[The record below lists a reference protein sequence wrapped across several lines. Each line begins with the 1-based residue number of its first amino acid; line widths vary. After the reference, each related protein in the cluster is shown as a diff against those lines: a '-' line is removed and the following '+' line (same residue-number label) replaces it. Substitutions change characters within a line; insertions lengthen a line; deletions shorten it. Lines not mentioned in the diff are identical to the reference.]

1 MFRIDRPLERSA
13 TFDVTG
19 QYRYCLGRRWD
30 SRQPCLTWVMLNP
43 SQADHRQEDPTL
55 RRCLGLTQAWG
66 YGALTVV
73 NLFAYCSSQP
83 RDLKR
88 VADPIGP
95 ENDRY
100 LLAACADVPTIV
112 LAWGN
117 GGNLHGRDR
126 AVLALLARDRDR
138 CHCLGR
144 NQTGQPRHP
153 LYVKRQAQLCPW
165 PGETMA

>member
-1 MFRIDRPLERSA
+1 MIALERSA
-13 TFDVTG
+13 TFDSTG
-19 QYRYCLGRRWD
+19 QYRYRLGRRWD
-30 SRQPCLTWVMLNP
+30 PQCPALTFVMLNP

-55 RRCLGLTQAWG
+55 RRCIGLAQGWG

-73 NLFAYCSSQP
+73 NLFAFCSSQP
-83 RDLKR
+83 QALQRI
-88 VADPIGP
+88 ADPIGP

-117 GGNLHGRDR
+117 GGSLYGRDH
-126 AVLALLARDRDR
+126 AVLALLARYRDR
-138 CHCLGR
+138 CHCLGL

-153 LYVKRQAQLCPW
+153 LYVRRGTQLAPY
-165 PGETMA
+165 PKEAVG